1 MRIPTITRSQRW
13 RRLAVVPVFLLV
25 AAGLQVAAMDAASA
39 CGHAGEE
46 QCPPQSGNGGTAG
59 SGEGDSTGTVRQNYS
74 GGGQSCSVYANGT
87 GMGSYCFTVNG
98 TALKSLRERFT
109 GQVFQQCRY
118 RPIPEGM
125 PAPFNAHPA
134 DGHYM
139 LQICLQNIDFDTFSG
154 GRGRVVKV
162 NVVFVPNGTD
172 TSDNT
177 NPLNTF
183 LWNSLLQD
191 QQLPVPFM
199 YTRPNVVPLVG
210 IPTFFTFRWLDPAS
224 REVVAEGPYAGKDGG
239 GPYKRV
245 VTANGLV
252 MEARATKITI
262 DPRQKGI
269 PPITCDPST
278 PYVEGAKP
286 ADQPAD
292 ACKITFPRSLASA
305 HELATHPIPDNIQ
318 DQFYG
323 RVNVYWEV
331 RYGTPGDMHQLGDG
345 FLMAIT
351 QNIPV
356 QEIQAPNQPPAV
368 IY

>member
-154 GRGRVVKV
+154 GRGRAQGWPAWLILRGHVADRAGQRGRE
-162 NVVFVPNGTD
+162 PRGRA
-172 TSDNT
+172 SDRGRRRR
-177 NPLNTF
+177 LE
-183 LWNSLLQD
+183 
-191 QQLPVPFM
+191 
-199 YTRPNVVPLVG
+199 R
-210 IPTFFTFRWLDPAS
+210 R
-224 REVVAEGPYAGKDGG
+224 
-239 GPYKRV
+239 
-245 VTANGLV
+245 
-252 MEARATKITI
+252 
-262 DPRQKGI
+262 
-269 PPITCDPST
+269 
-278 PYVEGAKP
+278 
-286 ADQPAD
+286 D
-292 ACKITFPRSLASA
+292 AASA
-305 HELATHPIPDNIQ
+305 HVA
-318 DQFYG
+318 G
-323 RVNVYWEV
+323 AAAR
-331 RYGTPGDMHQLGDG
+331 PGAG
-345 FLMAIT
+345 
-351 QNIPV
+351 PR
-356 QEIQAPNQPPAV
+356 
-368 IY
+368 